1 MVLGGAS
8 GHPKNFPFPSKD
20 DFSDFLGPKIGPQMD
35 PLPGFSRF
43 GGPFGGNL
51 RIFVAR
57 ECFGRGLGA
66 ILGALGPILG
76 ALGALLGR
84 IFDVYVV

>member
-8 GHPKNFPFPSKD
+8 GHPNNFPFPSKG
-20 DFSDFLGPKIGPQMD
+20 DFLDISGAKIGPKMD
-35 PLPGFSRF
+35 PIPGFSRF
-43 GGPFGGNL
+43 GGPLRRNL
-51 RIFVAR
+51 CIFVAR

>member
-1 MVLGGAS
+1 
-8 GHPKNFPFPSKD
+8 
-20 DFSDFLGPKIGPQMD
+20 MD

-57 ECFGRGLGA
+57 EFFGRGLGA
-66 ILGALGPILG
+66 ILGALGPILD

-84 IFDVYVV
+84 IFDVYVVQNWLSFLSNSSNIETCCPKGFK